1 MRNLISRST
10 LAAAAAAALSTA
22 SAHAQA
28 LPDRG
33 PFVGVG
39 VGVSTVNDPD
49 AGLNRVS
56 PMLHGRVGW
65 GFSRTLA
72 AMVELT
78 AHGLGDDQP
87 RPSDITLGSGGA
99 VTWNREPSVLSTVS
113 LLASLQ
119 IGDPSQIY
127 VRPGIGLGRHA
138 VASYYTSGT
147 TVVSANASHEAGPA
161 AGLAVG
167 RAFRAGA
174 RVPVAVEAVV
184 LWSHGED
191 SAGSRWAAGFQVVP
205 QIHF

>member
-1 MRNLISRST
+1 MRIPICRST
-10 LAAAAAAALSTA
+10 LAAIAAAALSTA
-22 SAHAQA
+22 PAHAQA

-33 PFVGVG
+33 PFVGIG

-56 PMLHGRVGW
+56 PTLHGRVGW
-65 GFSRTLA
+65 GFSPTLA

-78 AHGLGDDQP
+78 AHGLGDD
-87 RPSDITLGSGGA
+87 RPQTSDLSLGSGGA
-99 VTWNREPSVLSTVS
+99 VTWNRQPSVLNTVS

-119 IGDPSQIY
+119 IGDPEQIY

-138 VASYYTSGT
+138 IASYYTNGN
-147 TVVSANASHEAGPA
+147 TVVRAGESHEAGPA

-167 RAFRAGA
+167 RTFRAAA
-174 RVPVAVEAVV
+174 RVPVAVEALV